1 MFNIKNKVLHSIFV
15 IFKILVLQNSSGKKI
30 TFIRLFFKVKEK
42 KKMAKLN
49 WIPFIVFLLV
59 AIECGVAQ
67 FIFDDQERFIEP
79 TKYVD
84 QKVKNLLLSK
94 FASID
99 YELGRTLND
108 MKKQITSDLESK
120 LLLNVNN
127 RISKMEDEIRIMK
140 EKGSLKENNEQEL
153 ITNITDTLDSKI
165 NFSFK
170 EMGLSIN
177 VSYNSLD
184 EKMSKLTKNL
194 KIKLDRLEP
203 NVAELGNNVSILHSE
218 FEEKLNISLE
228 ILRMKIVKSEN
239 VLQESYAFAVNN
251 SVKMKQQLETYLDKK
266 LSSSL
271 KNITKLIQ
279 ITNDR
284 LDLEKYNSSVK
295 MSSFE
300 Q

>member
-127 RISKMEDEIRIMK
+127 RISKMEDEIRILK

-184 EKMSKLTKNL
+184 EKLSKLTKNL
-194 KIKLDRLEP
+194 KS
-203 NVAELGNNVSILHSE
+203 N
-218 FEEKLNISLE
+218 
-228 ILRMKIVKSEN
+228 
-239 VLQESYAFAVNN
+239 
-251 SVKMKQQLETYLDKK
+251 
-266 LSSSL
+266 
-271 KNITKLIQ
+271 
-279 ITNDR
+279 
-284 LDLEKYNSSVK
+284 
-295 MSSFE
+295 
-300 Q
+300 

>member
-1 MFNIKNKVLHSIFV
+1 
-15 IFKILVLQNSSGKKI
+15 
-30 TFIRLFFKVKEK
+30 
-42 KKMAKLN
+42 MAKLN

-127 RISKMEDEIRIMK
+127 RISKMEDEIRILK

-184 EKMSKLTKNL
+184 EKLSKLTKNL
-194 KIKLDRLEP
+194 KS
-203 NVAELGNNVSILHSE
+203 N
-218 FEEKLNISLE
+218 
-228 ILRMKIVKSEN
+228 
-239 VLQESYAFAVNN
+239 
-251 SVKMKQQLETYLDKK
+251 
-266 LSSSL
+266 
-271 KNITKLIQ
+271 
-279 ITNDR
+279 
-284 LDLEKYNSSVK
+284 
-295 MSSFE
+295 
-300 Q
+300 